1 MAGKSVEVRV
11 AAVADIHMSE
21 SNAGSLRP
29 VLLDINNRADILV
42 LAGDLTN
49 RGLPREGQILLD
61 ELSACRL
68 PVVAVI
74 GNHDVECG
82 QAEELIAALCAGGL
96 TILDNEPIEIDTVG
110 FAGTKGF
117 CGGFDRHA
125 LAPWGEATIK
135 DFVRE
140 TIDEALKLESGLGRL
155 RTRHRIGVLHYA
167 PVRATVEGEP
177 PEIFAFLGSSRLA
190 EPLDRFEVDACV
202 HGHAHNGS
210 FEGRTAK
217 GIPVFNVAMPI
228 MRARDPEHPY
238 HLIELSG

>member
-1 MAGKSVEVRV
+1 VE
-11 AAVADIHMSE
+11 S
-21 SNAGSLRP
+21 
-29 VLLDINNRADILV
+29 
-42 LAGDLTN
+42 
-49 RGLPREGQILLD
+49 GQTD
-61 ELSACRL
+61 EL
-68 PVVAVI
+68 VTT
-74 GNHDVECG
+74 
-82 QAEELIAALCAGGL
+82 LCSGGL

-135 DFVRE
+135 EFVRE

-155 RTRHRIGVLHYA
+155 RTPHRIGVLHYA

-190 EPLDRFEVDACV
+190 EPLDRFDVDACV

-228 MRARDPEHPY
+228 MRSRDPAHPY

>member
-1 MAGKSVEVRV
+1 
-11 AAVADIHMSE
+11 
-21 SNAGSLRP
+21 
-29 VLLDINNRADILV
+29 
-42 LAGDLTN
+42 
-49 RGLPREGQILLD
+49 
-61 ELSACRL
+61 
-68 PVVAVI
+68 
-74 GNHDVECG
+74 
-82 QAEELIAALCAGGL
+82 
-96 TILDNEPIEIDTVG
+96 VG

-125 LAPWGEATIK
+125 LAPWGESTIK
-135 DFVRE
+135 EFVRE

-155 RTRHRIGVLHYA
+155 RTPHRIGVLHYA

-217 GIPVFNVAMPI
+217 GIPVFNVAMSI
-228 MRARDPEHPY
+228 MRARDAEHPY
-238 HLIELSG
+238 HVIELTG

>member
-1 MAGKSVEVRV
+1 MAGTQVDVRV
-11 AAVADIHMSE
+11 AAVADIHVSE

-29 VLLDINNRADILV
+29 VLLDINDRADILV

-49 RGLPREGQILLD
+49 RGLPKEGRLLLD
-61 ELSACRL
+61 ELSVCRI

-74 GNHDVECG
+74 GNHDVESD
-82 QAEELIAALCAGGL
+82 QTEELVSLLCSGGL
-96 TILDNEPIEIDTVG
+96 TLLDIEPIEIDTVG

-125 LAPWGEATIK
+125 LAPWGESTIK
-135 DFVRE
+135 EFVRE

-155 RTRHRIGVLHYA
+155 RTPHRIGVLHYS

-217 GIPVFNVAMPI
+217 GIPVFNVAMSI
-228 MRARDPEHPY
+228 MRSRDAEHPY
-238 HLIELSG
+238 HVIELTG